1 MNTMQVLA
9 LVFFIVGAITVLLIF
24 WLALSA
30 PTEEDAD
37 AADTDRAAL
46 DSIRDAVQQE
56 PERRKVRA
64 IP

>member
-30 PTEEDAD
+30 PTVEEPDAQ
-37 AADTDRAAL
+37 DTDRAAL
-46 DSIRDAVQQE
+46 DNIRGAVGQE